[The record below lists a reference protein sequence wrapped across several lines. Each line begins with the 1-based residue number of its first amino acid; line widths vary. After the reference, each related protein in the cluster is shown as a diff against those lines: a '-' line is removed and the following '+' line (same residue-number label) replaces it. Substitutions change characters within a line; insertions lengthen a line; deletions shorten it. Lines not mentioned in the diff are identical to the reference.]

1 MVYNELCHK
10 EIDWSSAMKQILTS
24 LVAAIVSLGAIS
36 TIVLTASAHPEK
48 SPKTN
53 AIKHSQ
59 NDHPVAMVNISL
71 HECAST
77 HWLKGWAEL

>member
-1 MVYNELCHK
+1 
-10 EIDWSSAMKQILTS
+10 MKQILIS

-53 AIKHSQ
+53 AIIHCQ

-71 HECAST
+71 YECVST
-77 HWLKGWAEL
+77 HWLKDWAEI